1 MSQTRAPRSATAPLP
16 ARPRTWRRSL
26 GALGGVL
33 VLTAGAVSACSSG
46 GGSLEKSSLN
56 VGYVEG
62 IGASAV
68 SLGVSQNDFSN
79 VGLTVNLKPFAS
91 DQAEETALKSGAIDI
106 ALGDYTEF
114 LDTSTSP
121 VANSVQV
128 IGEGYDAGDD
138 SIGLVAAAGSP
149 LADEELTGGNK
160 SGVSYAI
167 AQGTTSVAVPTADS
181 PEFVALA
188 NWLIDEQNPLGLGLD
203 SIKSV
208 QSAATTSAAAAQ
220 TMVDQVVSGSADTAV
235 IQEPFLTEELE
246 SGKVTEIADLDTGNA
261 DDMPIDGYF
270 ALANTVTDDPN
281 TIAAFQ
287 DGLSSA
293 QALGQSR
300 VQIES
305 ALVQSGISHQVA
317 STTAIGNFPAGIVA
331 ANVSNVLTLMDSAQ
345 IETSNLSSSALTG
358 GTASNDAPSGS

>member
-1 MSQTRAPRSATAPLP
+1 MSQTRAPRSATLPLP
-16 ARPRTWRRSL
+16 RPNTRRRGL
-26 GALGGVL
+26 VALGGVL
-33 VLTAGAVSACSSG
+33 VLAAGAVSACSSG
-46 GGSLEKSSLN
+46 NGSLEKSTLN

-68 SLGVSQNDFSN
+68 SLGVSKNDFSS
-79 VGLTVNLKPFAS
+79 VGLTVNLKPFPS
-91 DQAEETALKSGAIDI
+91 DPAEETALKSGAIDI

-114 LDTSTSP
+114 LDTSASP

-128 IGEGYDAGDD
+128 IGEGYDAGDNT
-138 SIGLVAAAGSP
+138 IGLVAASGSP
-149 LADEELTGGNK
+149 LADQALTGDK
-160 SGVSYAI
+160 TGVSYNI
-167 AQGTTSVAVPTADS
+167 AQGYTSVAVPTSDS

-208 QSAATTSAAAAQ
+208 QSQSTTGSDAAQ
-220 TMVDQVVSGSADTAV
+220 AMVDQVVSGSANTAV
-235 IQEPFLTEELE
+235 LQEPFLTEELE

-261 DDMPIDGYF
+261 NDMPIDGYF
-270 ALANTVTDDPN
+270 ALANTVTSDPN

-287 DGLSSA
+287 DGLANS
-293 QALGQSR
+293 QALGESR

-305 ALVQSGISHQVA
+305 ALAQSGVTRQVA
-317 STTAIGNFPAGIVA
+317 ATTEIGNFPAGIVA
-331 ANVSNVLTLMDSAQ
+331 ANVSNILTLMGSAQ

-358 GTASNDAPSGS
+358 GTAANLSPNGA